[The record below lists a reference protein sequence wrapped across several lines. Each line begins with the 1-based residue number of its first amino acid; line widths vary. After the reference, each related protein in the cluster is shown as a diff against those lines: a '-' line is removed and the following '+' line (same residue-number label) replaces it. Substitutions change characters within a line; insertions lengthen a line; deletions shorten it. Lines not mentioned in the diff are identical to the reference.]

1 MKSIARHL
9 AIAGLA
15 LLPFS
20 ASRGGDDATPDPD
33 VPDARSPAGKLLF
46 DFRAPKA
53 FEGWIVVNDNVMGG
67 RSEGGFERGD
77 EGLVFSGRTNTDG
90 GGFSSIRG
98 PLPRQAELGKADGL
112 TLRLRAT
119 GNRTFKVDLRQV
131 ESGRRSSLAY
141 RADIPLAGHGDWEEV
156 RVPFAAFAGSWR
168 GERVHGA
175 TLEPEQVTHLGL
187 FIYDGQDGP
196 FRLEIDHI
204 ATYRNESDAKGAF

>member
-1 MKSIARHL
+1 MS
-9 AIAGLA
+9 
-15 LLPFS
+15 
-20 ASRGGDDATPDPD
+20 TPDPD

-77 EGLVFSGRTNTDG
+77 EGLVFSGRTNADG

-141 RADIPLAGHGDWEEV
+141 RADIPLAGHGDWEEI

-168 GERVHGA
+168 GERVPRGHPRPRSRSPTSACSSMTGRTGPSGWRSITSQPTETSRMRRGVSDHG
-175 TLEPEQVTHLGL
+175 
-187 FIYDGQDGP
+187 
-196 FRLEIDHI
+196 
-204 ATYRNESDAKGAF
+204 